1 MIFWKML
8 PNDMVDHVSSIFFQI
23 QYLNHNIC
31 EALWLYMMNLYAS
44 ISKQLLKYEL
54 H

>member
-1 MIFWKML
+1 MCRA
-8 PNDMVDHVSSIFFQI
+8 FFQI
-23 QYLNHNIC
+23 KYRNHSIY
-31 EALWLYMMNLYAS
+31 EVLWLYMMNLYAS